1 MLTYRQSNFSHG
13 IAKNFASRHII
24 LPEMIIINLKAKGYK
39 VEVEFMTIRIP
50 PENFLA
56 KHLRY
61 FDMCR

>member
-1 MLTYRQSNFSHG
+1 
-13 IAKNFASRHII
+13 